1 MFPILI
7 SCLFIPSVF
16 FFIFLLIRKNN
27 SLQIR
32 KIQRLNDKE
41 EHNKRIRI
49 LLKRRGNRKICDD
62 DYIQLINFIEKKPYL
77 KNKEYN
83 KNRIHD
89 FKNEETNKETSGNI

>member
-7 SCLFIPSVF
+7 PCLFISIVF
-16 FFIFLLIRKNN
+16 FITVLLIRKNN

-62 DYIQLINFIEKKPYL
+62 DYIRLINFLEKKPYL

-89 FKNEETNKETSGNI
+89 FKNEETNKEVSRNI

>member
-1 MFPILI
+1 MSCVFLILY
-7 SCLFIPSVF
+7 LFI
-16 FFIFLLIRKNN
+16 RKHD
-27 SLQIR
+27 SPQIR
-32 KIQRLNDKE
+32 KIQRLNAKE